1 MNLKKYQN
9 SPWVLTL
16 PILLLFALDVL
27 LLGKNVPLSDGIR
40 YWKTASDILNGF
52 SETPVLEGYLL
63 KNGPLYPFLLSIF
76 KFLGFSVKA
85 CIYLNALFLYV
96 GFTFF

>member
-16 PILLLFALDVL
+16 PIMLLFALDVL

-52 SETPVLEGYLL
+52 SETPVSYTHLTLPTNRE
-63 KNGPLYPFLLSIF
+63 
-76 KFLGFSVKA
+76 V
-85 CIYLNALFLYV
+85 
-96 GFTFF
+96 